1 MDTYKLRP
9 KWTKINTISKE
20 NFEKDTGKLEPYYQV
35 DRDSQYAVCP
45 ACDNPISII
54 GLYNP
59 NTKSDHMVNTI
70 LKQLKNWQYMI
81 DIDMKPAP
89 MQAMYGKIQLKM
101 LNQK

>member
-1 MDTYKLRP
+1 
-9 KWTKINTISKE
+9 
-20 NFEKDTGKLEPYYQV
+20 
-35 DRDSQYAVCP
+35 
-45 ACDNPISII
+45 
-54 GLYNP
+54 
-59 NTKSDHMVNTI
+59 MVNTI